1 MLKGL
6 TLVYQ
11 RQFSPFMISPS
22 RELAFS
28 ILLEVENGAFAADLL
43 ATRSALLDSRDAGL
57 AAAITLGSLRFR
69 AQLDVTIQ
77 KLTGKPLKRLDPEVR
92 EALRI
97 GIFQVR
103 HLDRIPA
110 HAAVSQSV
118 ELVKQNGKKSAAGLV
133 NAVLRKVLTTQET
146 WADRATQLSC
156 PEWLV
161 ARWSDA
167 FGAEVGEA
175 IAASALE
182 TPRRYARIPANI
194 SVPEGALL
202 TEVPSCF
209 ELPAGTS
216 LPAGAVWQ
224 DLGSQSIVPLLELQP
239 HHRVLDLCSAPGNKT
254 AQIRESGAWTLACD
268 VSSRRLDL
276 VPEPRVVLDARVP
289 LPFAQGAFDRILVDA
304 PCTGT
309 GTLAHNPEIKWRVSE
324 ADIRRHAERQR
335 AILRAALTVLKPGGL
350 LVYSTCSLEKE
361 ENEDVVNAVAPQRIM
376 RTVRRLPGRD
386 AGDGFFAAV
395 LA

>member
-1 MLKGL
+1 
-6 TLVYQ
+6 VYQ

-167 FGAEVGEA
+167 FGA
-175 IAASALE
+175 
-182 TPRRYARIPANI
+182 
-194 SVPEGALL
+194 
-202 TEVPSCF
+202 
-209 ELPAGTS
+209 
-216 LPAGAVWQ
+216 
-224 DLGSQSIVPLLELQP
+224 
-239 HHRVLDLCSAPGNKT
+239 
-254 AQIRESGAWTLACD
+254 
-268 VSSRRLDL
+268 
-276 VPEPRVVLDARVP
+276 
-289 LPFAQGAFDRILVDA
+289 
-304 PCTGT
+304 
-309 GTLAHNPEIKWRVSE
+309 
-324 ADIRRHAERQR
+324 
-335 AILRAALTVLKPGGL
+335 
-350 LVYSTCSLEKE
+350 
-361 ENEDVVNAVAPQRIM
+361 
-376 RTVRRLPGRD
+376 
-386 AGDGFFAAV
+386 
-395 LA
+395 